1 MTQPNSG
8 EPKGFGRWLR
18 FTREQR
24 QMSQV
29 ELAEL
34 VGRKQPTINKLEEG
48 TLAPSSAI
56 CIQFAQVLDIP
67 VGVVLAKAGMIDEA
81 TAICIQFAQVFDIPV
96 EIILPKAGMIA
107 EAQAPMEAK
116 SLSKEALDIALRIDR
131 LPAIE
136 RERLV
141 ESTQANL
148 DVIER
153 RLGKAARPRAFM
165 TVQAPVT
172 DWR

>member
-1 MTQPNSG
+1 MTQINNMTPH
-8 EPKGFGRWLR
+8 GFGQWLR
-18 FTREQR
+18 YMREQR
-24 QMSQV
+24 GMSQA
-29 ELAEL
+29 ELAAL
-34 VGRKQPTINKLEEG
+34 VGRKQPAISKLEEG
-48 TLAPSSAI
+48 SLSPSCAI
-56 CIQFAQVLDIP
+56 CIEFAQVLDIP
-67 VGVVLAKAGMIDEA
+67 VEIVLAKAGMIDEA
-81 TAICIQFAQVFDIPV
+81 TAICIQFAQVLDIPV

-153 RLGKAARPRAFM
+153 RLGKAGRLRM
-165 TVQAPVT
+165 TLQ
-172 DWR
+172 

>member
-34 VGRKQPTINKLEEG
+34 VGRKQPTISKLEEG

-67 VGVVLAKAGMIDEA
+67 V
-81 TAICIQFAQVFDIPV
+81 
-96 EIILPKAGMIA
+96 EIILPKAGMINEATAPA
-107 EAQAPMEAK
+107 EAK
-116 SLSKEALDIALRIDR
+116 NLSKESLDIALRIDR

-136 RERLV
+136 RERVL
-141 ESTQANL
+141 ESTEAS
-148 DVIER
+148 VTAVER
-153 RLGKAARPRAFM
+153 RLGTRFHDGASASHRLR
-165 TVQAPVT
+165 
-172 DWR
+172 

>member
-1 MTQPNSG
+1 MARERSG
-8 EPKGFGRWLR
+8 VCN
-18 FTREQR
+18 T
-24 QMSQV
+24 

-34 VGRKQPTINKLEEG
+34 VGRKQPTISKLEDG
-48 TLAPSSAI
+48 TLAPSPAI

-67 VGVVLAKAGMIDEA
+67 VEIILPKAGMIDEA
-81 TAICIQFAQVFDIPV
+81 TAP
-96 EIILPKAGMIA
+96 A
-107 EAQAPMEAK
+107 EAK
-116 SLSKEALDIALRIDR
+116 NLSKESLDIALRIDR

-153 RLGKAARPRAFM
+153 RLGKVARPRAFM

-172 DWR
+172 DCGRAPAGEGGATSDDHSE